1 MASINRM
8 TVLAKEISEKTT
20 IITGYLTSKGL
31 EAASFDVNGL
41 AEFPIPP
48 ENEIPF
54 KARLDLAAATKE
66 LHDISVGPKE
76 SLRSLAWDC
85 ANTLSLQAMWEF
97 DVARAVPLDGTISF
111 EDLTARVEEAN
122 GLPIGVLNLRRLL
135 RHAMT
140 NHIFCEPAKNQVA
153 HTRTSRLLL
162 EDEPLK
168 NWTGFITHDVWTP
181 VSKVVE
187 AMRRWPASEE
197 PTETSVNLAYNS
209 STAWFDFLQQD
220 RGLNTRYNLAMQA
233 HGGAA
238 GYAVE
243 YVVKSYDW
251 GGLGD
256 TTVVDM
262 GGNQGY
268 ISFAV
273 AEAFPSLKFIV
284 QDQAGMRTP
293 ETIGEVPEHLA
304 ERVTLTTH
312 DFFTPQTEVA
322 KCYFFRHIFHGF
334 SDKYCVQILQAL
346 VPALRKNSI
355 ILVNDGALP
364 EPGTSTYL
372 EERAIRTLDV
382 FMQVT
387 VNSREREE
395 DDWVDIFAKAD
406 ARYHVKR
413 MWKPKSSAL
422 AFIEVEWTGEE
433 PS

>member
-8 TVLAKEISEKTT
+8 TTLAKEISEKTT
-20 IITGYLTSKGL
+20 IIVDYLTSRGL

-48 ENEIPF
+48 EDDVPF

-76 SLRSLAWDC
+76 SVRNLAWDC
-85 ANTLSLQAMWEF
+85 ANTLSLRAMWEF
-97 DVARAVPLDGTISF
+97 NVAQVVPLDGTISF
-111 EDLTARVEEAN
+111 EDLTAKVEEAN

-135 RHAMT
+135 RQAMT
-140 NHIFCEPAKNQVA
+140 NRIFCEPIKNQVA
-153 HTRTSRLLL
+153 HTRASRLLL

-168 NWTGFITHDVWTP
+168 NWTGFVTHDLWTA

-187 AMRRWPASEE
+187 AMRKWPASEE

-220 RGLNTRYNLAMQA
+220 VVLNTRYNLAMQA

-238 GYAVE
+238 GYSVE
-243 YVVKSYDW
+243 HVVKGYDW
-251 GGLGD
+251 ASLGD
-256 TTVVDM
+256 ATVVDM

-273 AEAFPSLKFIV
+273 AEAFPDLKFIV

-293 ETIGEVPEHLA
+293 ETIGKVPEHLA
-304 ERVTLTTH
+304 ARVSLTTH

-322 KCYFFRHIFHGF
+322 KCYLFRHIFHGF

-346 VPALRKNSI
+346 IPALRRNST

-372 EERAIRTLDV
+372 EERAMRTLDV

-387 VNSREREE
+387 VNSHEREE

-406 ARYHVKR
+406 KRYRVKR
-413 MWKPKSSAL
+413 MWRPERSAL
-422 AFIEVEWTGEE
+422 VFLEVEWTGE
-433 PS
+433 